1 MAEVRDTKWW
11 GQSRTIWGAA
21 ITALSTVL
29 PLVGPLIG
37 VEIPA
42 EVIQTVGD
50 QLVTVVQA
58 VGGVVG
64 TALTVFGRMR
74 ATSQLVR
81 REVLVQL

>member
-1 MAEVRDTKWW
+1 MAEARETKWW

-29 PLVGPLIG
+29 PVVGPLIG

-42 EVIQTVGD
+42 EVIRTVGD
-50 QLVTVVQA
+50 QVVTVVQA
-58 VGGVVG
+58 VGGIVG